1 MEDLSI
7 RYRDFPAI
15 LGAETRGP
23 EALAADAPSFLEHM
37 PGISDAGSSF
47 QSKHGRQIPYGPMG
61 ISMGKSSEDFP
72 AILFPEATLQ
82 FEPGG

>member
-1 MEDLSI
+1 MYTYTKI
-7 RYRDFPAI
+7 RDFPANI
-15 LGAETRGP
+15 GTFQPFWVPKP

-72 AILFPEATLQ
+72 AI
-82 FEPGG
+82 